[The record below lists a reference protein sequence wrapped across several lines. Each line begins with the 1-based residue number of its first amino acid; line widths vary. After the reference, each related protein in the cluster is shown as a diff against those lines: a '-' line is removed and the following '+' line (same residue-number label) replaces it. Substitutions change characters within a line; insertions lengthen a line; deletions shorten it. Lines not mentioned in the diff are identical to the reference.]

1 MISRLPQVTK
11 KTRKVIFYKRGY
23 HMLLRDLQSRVV
35 WQDIDAWIKESIK
48 WGNGFVIFA
57 KQQKKI
63 VGIALLEFLH
73 FDPQNQFDQPK
84 MLHFIWVDPKMR
96 RKGVGKLLLQQE
108 SEVYGTPCSD
118 SADKFFTG
126 IGWHISPNGP
136 SLDGCYLWQT
146 PQEQNKSNL
155 EITT

>member
-1 MISRLPQVTK
+1 MDIIIIKQNYNECMAHIQIIRNNTALTIDEQK
-11 KTRKVIFYKRGY
+11 Y
-23 HMLLRDLQSRVV
+23 
-35 WQDIDAWIKESIK
+35 IDAWIKESIK

>member
-1 MISRLPQVTK
+1 MDIIIIKQNYNECMPHIQIIRNNTALTIDEQK
-11 KTRKVIFYKRGY
+11 Y
-23 HMLLRDLQSRVV
+23 
-35 WQDIDAWIKESIK
+35 IDAWIKESIK

-96 RKGVGKLLLQQE
+96 QKGVGKLLLQQE